1 MTAPAP
7 LPAVIGGK
15 YKPLRLI
22 ARGGMGAVYEVVH
35 ANTGEHL
42 ALKLMLARSLLAPDL
57 VERFRREARI
67 QSSIKSEHVVRV
79 VDADVAAEID
89 GAPFIVMELLVGQD
103 FERVC
108 TERQPTPAETVAWL
122 KQVAEALDKAH
133 KAGIVH
139 RDLKPENI
147 FLATREDLPPT
158 VKILDFGIA
167 KLMNDGE
174 QGSTQTGQILG
185 TARYMAPEQAAGEK
199 RISPAADRF
208 ALGLIAF
215 RLLCGRHYFEGDN
228 FVALLRAAT
237 RGPSSRPSE
246 LGHDRGR
253 AFDVWFAHACALD
266 PMQRFAT
273 CAEQIDALANA
284 LAGVSFRWRRRLWPP
299 RRAAWVAVAG
309 ICGAAGIAWGVSRL
323 RAADAAAAV
332 TPARE
337 SVENHPSSVVAQEAI
352 APPIA
357 APAPPPPP
365 LPASST
371 APNPRRSRPR
381 ASRVASS
388 GPPAAPPAAIAPEPR
403 KDRIW
408 EEP

>member
-1 MTAPAP
+1 MTALAP

-22 ARGGMGAVYEVVH
+22 ARGGMGVVYEVVH

-79 VDADVAAEID
+79 VDADVAPEID
-89 GAPFIVMELLVGQD
+89 GAPFIVMELLVGED

-108 TERQPTPAETVAWL
+108 AARQPTSAEAVAWL
-122 KQVAEALDKAH
+122 KEVAEALDKAH

-147 FLATREDLPPT
+147 FLATRDELPPT

-167 KLMNDGE
+167 KLMNDGD

-199 RISPAADRF
+199 RVSPAADRF

-253 AFDVWFAHACALD
+253 AFDAWFAHACALD

-273 CAEQIDALANA
+273 CAEQIDALASA
-284 LAGVSFRWRRRLWPP
+284 LAGGSFRWRRRLWPP

-309 ICGAAGIAWGVSRL
+309 VCGVAGIAWGVSRL
-323 RAADAAAAV
+323 RATDAVSPAPVSVEHRPAAAA
-332 TPARE
+332 PA
-337 SVENHPSSVVAQEAI
+337 AI

-357 APAPPPPP
+357 ASRPPSPSPPV
-365 LPASST
+365 PASST
-371 APNPRRSRPR
+371 ASGPRRARPR
-381 ASRVASS
+381 TSRVASN
-388 GPPAAPPAAIAPEPR
+388 GPSVVSPAVVTPERR